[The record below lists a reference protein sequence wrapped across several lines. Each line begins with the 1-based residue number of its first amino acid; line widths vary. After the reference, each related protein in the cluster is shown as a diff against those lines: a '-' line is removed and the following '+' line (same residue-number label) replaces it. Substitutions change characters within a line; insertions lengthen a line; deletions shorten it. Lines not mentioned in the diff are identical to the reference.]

1 MFEGIYR
8 NGVGILPL
16 GQLFIA
22 RQLHIPQPS
31 ISPLL
36 LPASV
41 FPLTPTSRITC
52 LGMCTYAKR
61 TCRNQQCIAKTKT
74 RIV

>member
-22 RQLHIPQPS
+22 RQLHIPQLS
-31 ISPLL
+31 LSSLL

-41 FPLTPTSRITC
+41 FPLTPMSHITC
-52 LGMCTYAKR
+52 LGMCIYTAR
-61 TCRNQQCIAKTKT
+61 TFRNQQCIAKKKK
-74 RIV
+74 